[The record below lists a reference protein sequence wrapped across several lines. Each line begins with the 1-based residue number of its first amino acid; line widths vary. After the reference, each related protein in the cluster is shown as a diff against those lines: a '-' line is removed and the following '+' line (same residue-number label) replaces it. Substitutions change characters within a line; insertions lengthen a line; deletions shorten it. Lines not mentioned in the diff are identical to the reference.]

1 MSILLVLN
9 LLIITIIIIYF
20 PYCKSFVTINLNNAN
35 KGMKKLEQKALIIS
49 SPNKQKK
56 AAKKLNVSLITGIS
70 FTLIIALLGFTLAQL
85 PGLNHIGPLACAILL
100 AVIYRQVFGY
110 PERLRTGIQFSSK
123 KLLRLAIILYGL
135 KLNMNLIFH
144 EGLPLLLRGA
154 GTIIFSIVVLMIIAK
169 WLKADFNLSLLLSV
183 GTGICGAA
191 AIAAVSPIIKA
202 KDEDTAMGVG
212 IIALTGTVFSIIYT
226 IIYPIL
232 PISPID
238 YGTWVGISLH
248 EIGHV
253 ALAAAPA
260 GQDALAHALLA
271 KLARVFLLIPVCFI
285 FMLWMKKRGKIEG
298 EAKFEFPWFL
308 IGFIIM
314 SFVGSYMIGNK
325 FVISK
330 KHMSDIAAFTSFMLT
345 MSMTGLGLNIS
356 LKELR
361 TKAIRPLIAIII
373 TSVLLTLL
381 TFYS

>member
-1 MSILLVLN
+1 M
-9 LLIITIIIIYF
+9 
-20 PYCKSFVTINLNNAN
+20 
-35 KGMKKLEQKALIIS
+35 EQKALITP

-56 AAKKLNVSLITGIS
+56 AAKKLNVNLISGIG
-70 FTLIIALLGFTLAQL
+70 FTLIIAVLGFILAAL

-100 AVIYRQVFGY
+100 AVVYRQVFGY
-110 PERLRTGIQFSSK
+110 PQKLRTGIQFSSK
-123 KLLRLAIILYGL
+123 ILLRFAIILYGL
-135 KLNMNLIFH
+135 KLNMIVIFH
-144 EGLPLLLRGA
+144 QGFPLLLRGTI
-154 GTIIFSIVVLMIIAK
+154 TIIFSIAVLMIIAK

-212 IIALTGTVFSIIYT
+212 IIALVGTVFSIIYT
-226 IIYPIL
+226 LIYPFLSIG
-232 PISPID
+232 PMN
-238 YGTWVGISLH
+238 YGNWVGISLH

-271 KLARVFLLIPVCFI
+271 KLTRVFLLIPVCFI
-285 FMLWMKKRGKIEG
+285 LMLWMKKKGKMEG

-308 IGFIIM
+308 IGFIVM
-314 SFVGSYMIGNK
+314 SFVGSYIIGNK
-325 FVISK
+325 VLVSQKVMSYIS
-330 KHMSDIAAFTSFMLT
+330 DFTSFMLT
-345 MSMTGLGLNIS
+345 MSMTGLGLNIC

-373 TSVLLTLL
+373 TSVLLSSLSYISL
-381 TFYS
+381 

>member
-1 MSILLVLN
+1 M
-9 LLIITIIIIYF
+9 
-20 PYCKSFVTINLNNAN
+20 
-35 KGMKKLEQKALIIS
+35 EQKALITP

-56 AAKKLNVSLITGIS
+56 AAKKLNVSLIYGIG
-70 FTLIIALLGFTLAQL
+70 FTLIIAVLGFILAAL

-100 AVIYRQVFGY
+100 AVVYRQVFGY
-110 PERLRTGIQFSSK
+110 PKKLRTGIQFSSK
-123 KLLRLAIILYGL
+123 KLLRFAIILYGL
-135 KLNMNLIFH
+135 KLNMIVIFH
-144 EGLPLLLRGA
+144 QGFPLLLRGTI
-154 GTIIFSIVVLMIIAK
+154 TIIFSIVVLMIIAK

-212 IIALTGTVFSIIYT
+212 IIALVGTVFSIIYT
-226 IIYPIL
+226 LIYPFLSIG
-232 PISPID
+232 PMN
-238 YGTWVGISLH
+238 YGNWVGISLH

-271 KLARVFLLIPVCFI
+271 KLTRVFLLIPVCFI
-285 FMLWMKKRGKIEG
+285 LMLWMKKKGKIEG
-298 EAKFEFPWFL
+298 EARFEFPWFL
-308 IGFIIM
+308 IGFIVM
-314 SFVGSYMIGNK
+314 SFVGSYIIGNK
-325 FVISK
+325 VLVSQK
-330 KHMSDIAAFTSFMLT
+330 VMSDIADFTSLMLS

-373 TSVLLTLL
+373 TSFLLSSL
-381 TFYS
+381 TYISL

>member
-1 MSILLVLN
+1 M
-9 LLIITIIIIYF
+9 
-20 PYCKSFVTINLNNAN
+20 
-35 KGMKKLEQKALIIS
+35 EQKALILT
-49 SPNKQKK
+49 SPNNEKK
-56 AAKKLNVSLITGIS
+56 SAKKLNVSLIYGIG
-70 FTLIIALLGFTLAQL
+70 FTLIIAMLGFLLAAM

-110 PERLRTGIQFSSK
+110 PESLRTGIQFSSK

-135 KLNMNLIFH
+135 KLNMIVIFH
-144 EGLPLLLRGA
+144 EGFPLLLRGA
-154 GTIIFSIVVLMIIAK
+154 VTIIFSIVVLMFIAK
-169 WLKADFNLSLLLSV
+169 LLKADLNLSLLLSV

-212 IIALTGTVFSIIYT
+212 IIALVGTVFSIIYT
-226 IIYPIL
+226 LIFPLL

-253 ALAAAPA
+253 ALAAVPA
-260 GQDALAHALLA
+260 GQDVLAHALLA

-285 FMLWMKKRGKIEG
+285 LMLWMKKKGKMEG

-308 IGFIIM
+308 IGFIVM
-314 SFVGSYMIGNK
+314 SFVGTYIMGQE
-325 FVISK
+325 VLVSK
-330 KHMSDIAAFTSFMLT
+330 SIMSDIAAFTSFLLT

-373 TSVLLTLL
+373 TSFLLTLL
-381 TFYS
+381 TFYSI

>member
-1 MSILLVLN
+1 M
-9 LLIITIIIIYF
+9 
-20 PYCKSFVTINLNNAN
+20 
-35 KGMKKLEQKALIIS
+35 IS
-49 SPNKQKK
+49 
-56 AAKKLNVSLITGIS
+56 GIG
-70 FTLIIALLGFTLAQL
+70 FTLIIAVLGFILAAL

-100 AVIYRQVFGY
+100 AVVYRQVFGY
-110 PERLRTGIQFSSK
+110 PEKLRTGIQFSSK
-123 KLLRLAIILYGL
+123 KLLRFAIILYGL
-135 KLNMNLIFH
+135 KLNMIVIFH
-144 EGLPLLLRGA
+144 QGFPLLLRGTI
-154 GTIIFSIVVLMIIAK
+154 TIIFSIVILMIIAK

-212 IIALTGTVFSIIYT
+212 IIALVGTVFSIIYT
-226 IIYPIL
+226 LIYPFLSIG
-232 PISPID
+232 PMN
-238 YGTWVGISLH
+238 YGNWVGISLH

-271 KLARVFLLIPVCFI
+271 KLTRVFLLIPVCFI
-285 FMLWMKKRGKIEG
+285 LMLWMKKKGKKEG
-298 EAKFEFPWFL
+298 EARFEFPWFL

-314 SFVGSYMIGNK
+314 SFVGSYIIGNK
-325 FVISK
+325 VMVSQK
-330 KHMSDIAAFTSFMLT
+330 VLSDIADFTSFMLT

-373 TSVLLTLL
+373 TSLLLSSL
-381 TFYS
+381 TYISL

>member
-1 MSILLVLN
+1 M
-9 LLIITIIIIYF
+9 
-20 PYCKSFVTINLNNAN
+20 
-35 KGMKKLEQKALIIS
+35 EQKALITP

-56 AAKKLNVSLITGIS
+56 AAKKLNVSLISGIG
-70 FTLIIALLGFTLAQL
+70 FTLIIAVLGFILAAL

-100 AVIYRQVFGY
+100 AVVYRQVFGY
-110 PERLRTGIQFSSK
+110 PIKLRTGIQFSSK
-123 KLLRLAIILYGL
+123 KLLRFAIILYGL
-135 KLNMNLIFH
+135 KLNMIVIFH
-144 EGLPLLLRGA
+144 QGFPLLLRGTM
-154 GTIIFSIVVLMIIAK
+154 TIIFSIVVLMIIAK

-212 IIALTGTVFSIIYT
+212 IIALVGTVFSIIYT
-226 IIYPIL
+226 LIYPFLSIG
-232 PISPID
+232 PMN
-238 YGTWVGISLH
+238 YGNWVGISLH

-271 KLARVFLLIPVCFI
+271 KLTRVFLLIPVCFI
-285 FMLWMKKRGKIEG
+285 LMFWMKKKGKIEG
-298 EAKFEFPWFL
+298 EARFEFPWFL
-308 IGFIIM
+308 IGFIAM
-314 SFVGSYMIGNK
+314 SFVGSYIIGNK
-325 FVISK
+325 VSVSQK
-330 KHMSDIAAFTSFMLT
+330 VMTDIAGFTSFILT

-373 TSVLLTLL
+373 TSILLSSL
-381 TFYS
+381 TYVSF

>member
-1 MSILLVLN
+1 M
-9 LLIITIIIIYF
+9 T
-20 PYCKSFVTINLNNAN
+20 P
-35 KGMKKLEQKALIIS
+35 

-56 AAKKLNVSLITGIS
+56 AAKKLNVSLIYGIG
-70 FTLIIALLGFTLAQL
+70 FTMIIAVLGFILAAL

-100 AVIYRQVFGY
+100 AVVYRQVFGY
-110 PERLRTGIQFSSK
+110 PKKLRTGIQFSSK
-123 KLLRLAIILYGL
+123 KLLRFAIILYGL
-135 KLNMNLIFH
+135 KLNMIVIFH
-144 EGLPLLLRGA
+144 QGFPLLLRGTI
-154 GTIIFSIVVLMIIAK
+154 TIIFSIVVLMIIAK

-212 IIALTGTVFSIIYT
+212 IIALVGTVFSIIYT
-226 IIYPIL
+226 LIYPFLSIG
-232 PISPID
+232 PMN
-238 YGTWVGISLH
+238 YGNWVGISLH

-271 KLARVFLLIPVCFI
+271 KLTRVFLLIPVCFI
-285 FMLWMKKRGKIEG
+285 LMLWMKKKGKIEG
-298 EAKFEFPWFL
+298 EARFEFPWFL
-308 IGFIIM
+308 IGFIVM
-314 SFVGSYMIGNK
+314 SFVGSYIIGNK
-325 FVISK
+325 VLVSQK
-330 KHMSDIAAFTSFMLT
+330 VMSDIADFTSLMLT

-373 TSVLLTLL
+373 TSFLLSSL
-381 TFYS
+381 TYISL

>member
-1 MSILLVLN
+1 M
-9 LLIITIIIIYF
+9 
-20 PYCKSFVTINLNNAN
+20 
-35 KGMKKLEQKALIIS
+35 EQKALITP

-56 AAKKLNVSLITGIS
+56 AAKKLNVSLIYGIG
-70 FTLIIALLGFTLAQL
+70 FTLIIAVLGFILAAL

-100 AVIYRQVFGY
+100 AVVYRQVFGY
-110 PERLRTGIQFSSK
+110 PKKLRTGIQFSSK
-123 KLLRLAIILYGL
+123 KLLRFAIILYGL
-135 KLNMNLIFH
+135 KLNMIVIFH
-144 EGLPLLLRGA
+144 QGFPLLLRGII
-154 GTIIFSIVVLMIIAK
+154 TIIFSIVVLMIIAK

-212 IIALTGTVFSIIYT
+212 IIALVGTVFSIIYT
-226 IIYPIL
+226 LIYPFLSIG
-232 PISPID
+232 PMN
-238 YGTWVGISLH
+238 YGNWVGISLH

-271 KLARVFLLIPVCFI
+271 KLTRVFLLIPVCFI
-285 FMLWMKKRGKIEG
+285 LMLWMKKKGKIEG
-298 EAKFEFPWFL
+298 EARFEFPWFL
-308 IGFIIM
+308 IGFIVM
-314 SFVGSYMIGNK
+314 SFVGSYIIGNK
-325 FVISK
+325 VMVSQK
-330 KHMSDIAAFTSFMLT
+330 VMSDIADFTSLMLT

-373 TSVLLTLL
+373 TSFLLSSL
-381 TFYS
+381 TYISL

>member
-1 MSILLVLN
+1 M
-9 LLIITIIIIYF
+9 
-20 PYCKSFVTINLNNAN
+20 
-35 KGMKKLEQKALIIS
+35 EQKALITP
-49 SPNKQKK
+49 SPNEQKK
-56 AAKKLNVSLITGIS
+56 AAKKLNVSLISGIG
-70 FTLIIALLGFTLAQL
+70 FTLIIAVLGFILAAL

-100 AVIYRQVFGY
+100 AVVYRQVFGY
-110 PERLRTGIQFSSK
+110 PEKLRTGIQFSSK
-123 KLLRLAIILYGL
+123 KLLRFAIILYGL
-135 KLNMNLIFH
+135 KLNMIVIFH
-144 EGLPLLLRGA
+144 QGFPLLLRGTI
-154 GTIIFSIVVLMIIAK
+154 TIIFSIVILMIIAK

-212 IIALTGTVFSIIYT
+212 IIALVGTVFSIIYT
-226 IIYPIL
+226 LIYPFLSIG
-232 PISPID
+232 PMN
-238 YGTWVGISLH
+238 YGNWVGISLH

-271 KLARVFLLIPVCFI
+271 KLTRVFLLIPVCFI
-285 FMLWMKKRGKIEG
+285 LMLWMKKKGKKEG
-298 EAKFEFPWFL
+298 EARFEFPWFL

-314 SFVGSYMIGNK
+314 SFVGSYIIGNK
-325 FVISK
+325 VMVSQK
-330 KHMSDIAAFTSFMLT
+330 VLSDIADFTSFMLT

-373 TSVLLTLL
+373 TSLLLSSL
-381 TFYS
+381 TYISL

>member
-1 MSILLVLN
+1 M
-9 LLIITIIIIYF
+9 
-20 PYCKSFVTINLNNAN
+20 
-35 KGMKKLEQKALIIS
+35 EQKALITP

-56 AAKKLNVSLITGIS
+56 GAKKLNVSLIYGIG
-70 FTLIIALLGFTLAQL
+70 FTLIIAVLGFILAAL

-100 AVIYRQVFGY
+100 AVVYRQVFGY
-110 PERLRTGIQFSSK
+110 PNKLRTGIQFSSK
-123 KLLRLAIILYGL
+123 KLLRFAIILYGL
-135 KLNMNLIFH
+135 KLNMIVIFH
-144 EGLPLLLRGA
+144 QGFPLLLRGTI
-154 GTIIFSIVVLMIIAK
+154 TIIFSIVVLMIIAK

-212 IIALTGTVFSIIYT
+212 IIALVGTVFSIIYT
-226 IIYPIL
+226 LIYPFLSIG
-232 PISPID
+232 PMN
-238 YGTWVGISLH
+238 YGNWVGISLH

-271 KLARVFLLIPVCFI
+271 KLTRVFLLIPVCFI
-285 FMLWMKKRGKIEG
+285 LMLWMKKKGKIEG
-298 EAKFEFPWFL
+298 EARFEFPWFL
-308 IGFIIM
+308 IGFIVM
-314 SFVGSYMIGNK
+314 SFVGSYIIGNK
-325 FVISK
+325 VLVSQK
-330 KHMSDIAAFTSFMLT
+330 VMSDIADFTSLMLT

-373 TSVLLTLL
+373 TSFLLSSL
-381 TFYS
+381 TYISL

>member
-1 MSILLVLN
+1 M
-9 LLIITIIIIYF
+9 
-20 PYCKSFVTINLNNAN
+20 
-35 KGMKKLEQKALIIS
+35 EQKALILT
-49 SPNKQKK
+49 SPNNEKK
-56 AAKKLNVSLITGIS
+56 SAKKLNVSLIFGIG
-70 FTLIIALLGFTLAQL
+70 FTLIIAMFGFLLAAL
-85 PGLNHIGPLACAILL
+85 PGLNHIGPLACSILL

-110 PERLRTGIQFSSK
+110 PEKLRTGIQFSSK
-123 KLLRLAIILYGL
+123 KLLRFAIILYGL
-135 KLNMNLIFH
+135 KLNMIVIFH
-144 EGLPLLLRGA
+144 QGVPLLLRGTI
-154 GTIIFSIVVLMIIAK
+154 TIIFSIAVLMIIAK

-212 IIALTGTVFSIIYT
+212 IIALVGTVFSIIYT
-226 IIYPIL
+226 LIYPFLSIG
-232 PISPID
+232 PMN
-238 YGTWVGISLH
+238 YGNWVGISLH

-271 KLARVFLLIPVCFI
+271 KLTRVFLLIPVCFI
-285 FMLWMKKRGKIEG
+285 LMLWMKKKGKIEG
-298 EAKFEFPWFL
+298 EARFEFPWFL

-314 SFVGSYMIGNK
+314 SFVGSYIIGNK
-325 FVISK
+325 VMVSQK
-330 KHMSDIAAFTSFMLT
+330 VMSDIADFTSFMLT

-373 TSVLLTLL
+373 TSLLLSSL
-381 TFYS
+381 TYISL

>member
-1 MSILLVLN
+1 M
-9 LLIITIIIIYF
+9 
-20 PYCKSFVTINLNNAN
+20 
-35 KGMKKLEQKALIIS
+35 S

-56 AAKKLNVSLITGIS
+56 AAKKLNVSLITGIG
-70 FTLIIALLGFTLAQL
+70 FTLIIAVIGFTVAQL
-85 PGLNHIGPLACAILL
+85 PGLNRLGPLACAILI
-100 AVIYRQVFGY
+100 AVVYRQVFGY
-110 PERLRTGIQFSSK
+110 PEKLRTGIQFTSK
-123 KLLRLAIILYGL
+123 KLLRFAIILYGL
-135 KLNMNLIFH
+135 KLNMIVIFH

-154 GTIIFSIVVLMIIAK
+154 VTIIFSIAVLMILAK
-169 WLKADFNLSLLLSV
+169 WLKADLNLSLLLSV

-212 IIALTGTVFSIIYT
+212 IIALVGTFFSIIYT
-226 IIYPIL
+226 LVYPIL
-232 PISPID
+232 PISLID
-238 YGTWVGISLH
+238 YGNWVGISLH

-285 FMLWMKKRGKIEG
+285 LMFWMKKRGKIDR

-314 SFVGSYMIGNK
+314 SFVGSYIIGNE
-325 FVISK
+325 FVVSK
-330 KHMSDIAAFTSFMLT
+330 KHMSDISAFTSFILT

-361 TKAIRPLIAIII
+361 TKAIRPLLAIII
-373 TSVLLTLL
+373 TSLLLSLLTY
-381 TFYS
+381 FSF

>member
-1 MSILLVLN
+1 M
-9 LLIITIIIIYF
+9 
-20 PYCKSFVTINLNNAN
+20 
-35 KGMKKLEQKALIIS
+35 EQKALITP

-56 AAKKLNVSLITGIS
+56 AAKKLNVSLIYGIG
-70 FTLIIALLGFTLAQL
+70 FTLIIAVLGFILAAL

-100 AVIYRQVFGY
+100 AVVYRQVFGY
-110 PERLRTGIQFSSK
+110 PKKLRTGIQFSSK
-123 KLLRLAIILYGL
+123 KLLRFAIILYGL
-135 KLNMNLIFH
+135 KLNMIVIFH
-144 EGLPLLLRGA
+144 QGFPLLLRGTI
-154 GTIIFSIVVLMIIAK
+154 TIIFSIVVLMIIAK

-212 IIALTGTVFSIIYT
+212 IIALVGTVFSIIYT
-226 IIYPIL
+226 LIYPFLSIG
-232 PISPID
+232 PMN
-238 YGTWVGISLH
+238 YGNWVGISLH

-271 KLARVFLLIPVCFI
+271 KLTRVFLLIPVCFI
-285 FMLWMKKRGKIEG
+285 LMLWMKKKGKIEG
-298 EAKFEFPWFL
+298 EARFEFPWFL
-308 IGFIIM
+308 IGFIVM
-314 SFVGSYMIGNK
+314 SFVGSYIIGNK
-325 FVISK
+325 VLVSQK
-330 KHMSDIAAFTSFMLT
+330 VMSDIADFTSLMLT

-373 TSVLLTLL
+373 TSFLLSSL
-381 TFYS
+381 TYISL